1 MKETKALNYGWFIVG
16 FSFITLALVY
26 AVWYS
31 FSVFFVALLKE
42 FGWTRSVGAGAF
54 SLFIILGSMTAPFMG
69 VMVDRFGPK
78 LVIIAGSLVLGA
90 GLALCSSIQTWW
102 QFYIFFS
109 AVTAVGLGGTG
120 WVPNITIIQQWFK
133 EKRGLPIGIVSSGV
147 GIGILICVPSIQYL
161 IIQVGWRMTYG
172 IMAIFIPLV
181 VISMAIPFL
190 KRPPKTTPLVYVDKG
205 NSSGGADDPL
215 IVNKEWASQNWTVR
229 QAVATKPFRLLS
241 LSFFLGSFA
250 TQSIFAHQV
259 AFFIDRGV
267 EALFASYFVG
277 IVGIVSIGSK
287 ILWGVLSDKIGR
299 EVTYTIGIACSIS
312 GIIFLIVFHI
322 FPWSSL
328 PYFYA
333 FFFGMGYAATAAL
346 PPLITADFFEGKAY
360 GGIFGSLMFVVS
372 LGAASG
378 AWFAGFVYD
387 RAGNYV
393 PVFII
398 LIAGLFVSS
407 FNTWWAAPR
416 KIRVVSGKR
425 KKLT

>member
-1 MKETKALNYGWFIVG
+1 
-16 FSFITLALVY
+16 
-26 AVWYS
+26 
-31 FSVFFVALLKE
+31 
-42 FGWTRSVGAGAF
+42 
-54 SLFIILGSMTAPFMG
+54 
-69 VMVDRFGPK
+69 
-78 LVIIAGSLVLGA
+78 
-90 GLALCSSIQTWW
+90 
-102 QFYIFFS
+102 
-109 AVTAVGLGGTG
+109 
-120 WVPNITIIQQWFK
+120 
-133 EKRGLPIGIVSSGV
+133 
-147 GIGILICVPSIQYL
+147 
-161 IIQVGWRMTYG
+161 MTYG

-181 VISMAIPFL
+181 VIFMAIPFL

-205 NSSGGADDPL
+205 SSPGGADDPL

-229 QAVATKPFRLLS
+229 QAIATKPFRLLS

-259 AFFIDRGV
+259 AFFIDCGL

-312 GIIFLIVFHI
+312 SIIFLIIFHI
-322 FPWSSL
+322 FSWSSL
-328 PYFYA
+328 PYFYV
-333 FFFGMGYAATAAL
+333 FFFGMGYAATASL

-387 RAGNYV
+387 RVGNYV
-393 PVFII
+393 PAFII
-398 LIAGLFVSS
+398 LIAGLFVSDLS
-407 FNTWWAAPR
+407 NWWAAPR
-416 KIRVVSGKR
+416 KFRVVPGKR